1 MPIKIDDRLPA
12 RERLE
17 QENIF
22 VMTESRAASQD
33 IRPLKIIILNL
44 MPTKIET
51 ETQLLRLMSNTP
63 LQVDVEFMH
72 PASHKSKNTS
82 QNHINKFYKTFDE
95 VKDNKYDGMIIT
107 GAPVELLN
115 FEEVDYWD
123 ELCKIFEWTKT
134 NVYSTF
140 HICWGAQAGLYYHY
154 GIGKYPLPEKLFGVF
169 PHQADYKR
177 SILMRGFDDIFWV
190 PHSRH
195 TTVLREDIEK
205 VPGLKI
211 LASSEEAGVYAVAN
225 KEGRQIFIT
234 GHSEYDPLTLKAEYD
249 RDKGLGLDI
258 KVPKNYFPNDDD
270 TKDPVVRWR
279 SSANLLFSNWLNYFV
294 YQTTPYD
301 IMSIGE

>member
-12 RERLE
+12 REKLE

-95 VKDNKYDGMIIT
+95 LKDRKFDGMIIT
-107 GAPVELLN
+107 GAPVEN
-115 FEEVDYWD
+115 MPFEEVDYWE
-123 ELCKIFEWTKT
+123 ELCEIMEWSKT
-134 NVYSTF
+134 HVHSTF

-154 GIGKYPLPEKLFGVF
+154 GIKKYPLDAKLFGVF
-169 PHQADYKR
+169 EHTVDRR
-177 SILMRGFDDIFWV
+177 SSMLFRGFDDRFMV

-195 TTVLREDIEK
+195 TTVNAEDIKAHKE
-205 VPGLKI
+205 LKI
-211 LASSEEAGVYAVAN
+211 LASSKEAG
-225 KEGRQIFIT
+225 
-234 GHSEYDPLTLKAEYD
+234 LKYWAPTA
-249 RDKGLGLDI
+249 
-258 KVPKNYFPNDDD
+258 PKTRPCAL
-270 TKDPVVRWR
+270 
-279 SSANLLFSNWLNYFV
+279 SSAKVKQGVRAMAMAVSSA
-294 YQTTPYD
+294 TA
-301 IMSIGE
+301 GERSRSP